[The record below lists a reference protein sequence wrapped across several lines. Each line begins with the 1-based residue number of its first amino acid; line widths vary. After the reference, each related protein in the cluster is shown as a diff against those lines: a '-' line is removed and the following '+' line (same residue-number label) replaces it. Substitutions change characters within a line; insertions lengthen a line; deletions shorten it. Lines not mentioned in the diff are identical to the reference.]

1 MLKNKKIY
9 LLLIGIFVCHNIVFA
24 QQVNLLE
31 ETTKMRNA
39 YQQHQFLFYQ
49 VKYTISSATQPEQVI
64 DTLGGMMK
72 IYGNK
77 YWGTLNAIE
86 FMQNNDYLISAYHD
100 YKMVKVDTPSATYPA
115 LANIVFMDS
124 LLGKDNYTLT
134 AGVNGNDKSLSFIFK
149 ENKFAYKS
157 FTMLYDARTYFLK
170 QFSYIT
176 KADDDDDTGPYDNG
190 LPKGD
195 RLTKV
200 DFTNYNTNAFD
211 TAIFDTENYFSRADS
226 VLTPLGKFADY
237 LLNIGSSNVIK

>member
-9 LLLIGIFVCHNIVFA
+9 FLLIGVFVCHNMVFA

-39 YQQHQFLFYQ
+39 YQQHAFLSYQ

-72 IYGNK
+72 ICGSK

-86 FMQNNDYLISAYHD
+86 FMQNNEYMVSAYHD
-100 YKMVKVDTPSATYPA
+100 YKMIKVDTPSAMYPA
-115 LANIVFMDS
+115 LANLVFMDS

-134 AGVNGNDKSLSFIFK
+134 ASTIGNDKALSFVFK

-200 DFTNYNTNAFD
+200 EFTNYNTNVFD
-211 TAIFDTENYFSRADS
+211 TAVFNTENYFSRADT
-226 VLTPLGKFADY
+226 VLNPLGKFADY
-237 LLNIGSSNVIK
+237 QLNIGSSNVIK